1 MAKPRFRRYRWTEC
15 HDEAAGGA
23 CHVYVVGQDVI
34 LEAILEHH
42 DVVVRDRAADQ
53 CAHGASRE
61 EVAAVLRN
69 YSDSRDFFELE

>member
-1 MAKPRFRRYRWTEC
+1 M
-15 HDEAAGGA
+15 
-23 CHVYVVGQDVI
+23 YVVGQDVI